1 MTVRKVVDLV
11 TRIPTNFSLH
21 FSDFSKILYGFYK
34 FIPNETKS
42 FGKRTVAA
50 RQHSHGMAT
59 SAMAGGVA
67 RMARG
72 DGSGRRRGRAA
83 QLPAGPGGAS
93 SAGGATENGAGAAR
107 RGTGGP
113 ERRRGGV
120 PGSMAPELKRK
131 GAGEDEELTTNS
143 FWGLIWAEKD
153 RRRGST

>member
-34 FIPNETKS
+34 FIRNETNS
-42 FGKRTVAA
+42 FGKRTVAG
-50 RQHSHGMAT
+50 RQHRHAMAT

-93 SAGGATENGAGAAR
+93 SAGGVTENGAGAAR

-113 ERRRGGV
+113 EQRRS
-120 PGSMAPELKRK
+120 GSMAPELKRK

-143 FWGLIWAEKD
+143 FWGLIWAEKG
-153 RRRGST
+153 RRRGSK

>member
-93 SAGGATENGAGAAR
+93 AAGGAARNCAGAAR
-107 RGTGGP
+107 GGTGGP
-113 ERRRGGV
+113 ERQRGGV
-120 PGSMAPELKRK
+120 PV
-131 GAGEDEELTTNS
+131 D
-143 FWGLIWAEKD
+143 
-153 RRRGST
+153 

>member
-21 FSDFSKILYGFYK
+21 FFDFSKILYGFYK
-34 FIPNETKS
+34 FIRNKTNS
-42 FGKRTVAA
+42 FDKRTVAA
-50 RQHSHGMAT
+50 RQHNHAMAT

-113 ERRRGGV
+113 ERRRDGV

-153 RRRGST
+153 RRRESM